1 MKVIIMSCSKDNYWY
16 KDKIGKTY
24 DFIKKDNYFCY
35 VTVKGDI
42 RKILINDCQI
52 Y

>member
-1 MKVIIMSCSKDNYWY
+1 MKVIIMSCSNNNAWY

-35 VTVKGDI
+35 VEVKGIIKKI
-42 RKILINDCQI
+42 RIEDCQI